1 MLIKVHFGQY
11 GEIESI
17 TQKTDMATERSRGFC
32 FIGYKTTDGLEKAV
46 AQAEHSIQNKKV
58 AVQKAQAKQ
67 GKVYID
73 KLPADLSDEIQM
85 DVEYDYHNT
94 SMNTV
99 VEFS

>member
-1 MLIKVHFGQY
+1 MLF
-11 GEIESI
+11 
-17 TQKTDMATERSRGFC
+17 RFC
-32 FIGYKTTDGLEKAV
+32 FIVYKTTDGLEKAV
-46 AQAEHSIQNKKV
+46 AQAEHNIQNKKV